1 MHECINVGAFFNESG
16 TEVGTLL
23 RLYFAHDVE
32 EHIEEHIGIG
42 DLTCFAHQA
51 HNLIHTP
58 GKGNHLEDRR
68 TNVPDLLNLFDSLLE
83 SISCLLIPY
92 RRLWLKKLRLL
103 LFSLLKDLST
113 NFYLINAH
121 PTAQLRSVYLFNY
134 LYDLADVTIAVN

>member
-16 TEVGTLL
+16 TEVGALP
-23 RLYFAHDVE
+23 RLNFAHDVE

-68 TNVPDLLNLFDSLLE
+68 TYVPDLLNLFNGFLE
-83 SISCLLIPY
+83 SIACLFILY
-92 RRLWLKKLRLL
+92 CRL
-103 LFSLLKDLST
+103 
-113 NFYLINAH
+113 
-121 PTAQLRSVYLFNY
+121 
-134 LYDLADVTIAVN
+134 

>member
-1 MHECINVGAFFNESG
+1 LASLGTTEHRSQSCLHVLHKLILLDHAYLILMHECINVGAFFNESG

-32 EHIEEHIGIG
+32 EHIEENIGIG

-92 RRLWLKKLRLL
+92 RRL
-103 LFSLLKDLST
+103 
-113 NFYLINAH
+113 
-121 PTAQLRSVYLFNY
+121 
-134 LYDLADVTIAVN
+134 